1 MNEIIINIISVVV
14 TSIVLPLISIA
25 GAKLIQFINSK
36 IKNNKAADL
45 LTTATTIVINAV
57 RSVFQTYVEAL
68 KKEGCFNKDAQI
80 IALNKAKDIA
90 LTQMTDEV
98 KDYLVTTY
106 GSLDS
111 WLDTNIEATI
121 NILKNKYTSWQ
132 DEVACI
138 YNKNGEHN
146 NY

>member
-36 IKNNKAADL
+36 IKNTKAADL

-68 KKEGCFNKDAQI
+68 KKEGSFNKDAQI
-80 IALNKAKDIA
+80 IALNKAKDIV

-98 KDYLVTTY
+98 KEYLIITN
-106 GSLDS
+106 GSLAS

-121 NILKNKYTSWQ
+121 NILKNK
-132 DEVACI
+132 
-138 YNKNGEHN
+138 
-146 NY
+146 

>member
-57 RSVFQTYVEAL
+57 RSVFQTYVEQV
-68 KKEGCFNKDAQI
+68 KKDGSFNKDAQI

-90 LTQMTDEV
+90 LTQMNDEV
-98 KDYLVTTY
+98 KNYLVTTY

-121 NILKNKYTSWQ
+121 NILKNKS
-132 DEVACI
+132 
-138 YNKNGEHN
+138 
-146 NY
+146 

>member
-25 GAKLIQFINSK
+25 GAKLLQFINSK

-68 KKEGCFNKDAQI
+68 KKEGSFNKDAQI

-106 GSLDS
+106 GSLDT

-121 NILKNKYTSWQ
+121 NILKNKS
-132 DEVACI
+132 
-138 YNKNGEHN
+138 
-146 NY
+146 

>member
-68 KKEGCFNKDAQI
+68 KKEGSFNKDAQI

-90 LTQMTDEV
+90 LTQMTDDV

-121 NILKNKYTSWQ
+121 NILKNKS
-132 DEVACI
+132 
-138 YNKNGEHN
+138 
-146 NY
+146 

>member
-68 KKEGCFNKDAQI
+68 KKEGSFNKDAQI

-106 GSLDS
+106 GSLDT
-111 WLDTNIEATI
+111 WLDTNIEATN
-121 NILKNKYTSWQ
+121 NILKNR
-132 DEVACI
+132 
-138 YNKNGEHN
+138 
-146 NY
+146 

>member
-14 TSIVLPLISIA
+14 TSFVLPLISIA

-68 KKEGCFNKDAQI
+68 KKEGSFNKDAQI

-98 KDYLVTTY
+98 KNYLVTTY

-121 NILKNKYTSWQ
+121 NILKNKW
-132 DEVACI
+132 
-138 YNKNGEHN
+138 
-146 NY
+146 

>member
-68 KKEGCFNKDAQI
+68 KKEGSFNKDAQI

-111 WLDTNIEATI
+111 WLDINIEATI
-121 NILKNKYTSWQ
+121 NILKK
-132 DEVACI
+132 
-138 YNKNGEHN
+138 K
-146 NY
+146 

>member
-14 TSIVLPLISIA
+14 TSIVLPLISIS

-68 KKEGCFNKDAQI
+68 KKEGSFNKDAQI

-98 KDYLVTTY
+98 KEYLVTTY
-106 GSLDS
+106 GSLDT

-121 NILKNKYTSWQ
+121 NILKNK
-132 DEVACI
+132 
-138 YNKNGEHN
+138 
-146 NY
+146 

>member
-68 KKEGCFNKDAQI
+68 KKEGSFNKDAQI

-98 KDYLVTTY
+98 KNYLVTTY

-111 WLDTNIEATI
+111 WLDTNIEAAI
-121 NILKNKYTSWQ
+121 NILKNK
-132 DEVACI
+132 
-138 YNKNGEHN
+138 
-146 NY
+146 

>member
-68 KKEGCFNKDAQI
+68 KKEGSFNKDAQI

-106 GSLDS
+106 ESLDS

-121 NILKNKYTSWQ
+121 NILKNK
-132 DEVACI
+132 
-138 YNKNGEHN
+138 
-146 NY
+146 

>member
-68 KKEGCFNKDAQI
+68 KKEGSFNKYAQI

-106 GSLDS
+106 GSLDT

-121 NILKNKYTSWQ
+121 NILKNK
-132 DEVACI
+132 
-138 YNKNGEHN
+138 
-146 NY
+146 

>member
-36 IKNNKAADL
+36 IKNNKAVDL

-68 KKEGCFNKDAQI
+68 KKEGSFNKDAQI

-98 KDYLVTTY
+98 KNYLVTTY

-121 NILKNKYTSWQ
+121 NILKNK
-132 DEVACI
+132 
-138 YNKNGEHN
+138 
-146 NY
+146 

>member
-1 MNEIIINIISVVV
+1 MNEIIINIISIVV

-68 KKEGCFNKDAQI
+68 KKEGSFNKDAQI
-80 IALNKAKDIA
+80 NALNKAKDIA

-98 KDYLVTTY
+98 KEYLVSTY

-121 NILKNKYTSWQ
+121 NILKNK
-132 DEVACI
+132 
-138 YNKNGEHN
+138 
-146 NY
+146 

>member
-68 KKEGCFNKDAQI
+68 KKEGSFNKDAQI
-80 IALNKAKDIA
+80 IALNKAKDIV

-121 NILKNKYTSWQ
+121 NILKK
-132 DEVACI
+132 
-138 YNKNGEHN
+138 K
-146 NY
+146 

>member
-68 KKEGCFNKDAQI
+68 KEEGSFNKDAQI

-121 NILKNKYTSWQ
+121 NILKNKS
-132 DEVACI
+132 
-138 YNKNGEHN
+138 
-146 NY
+146 

>member
-1 MNEIIINIISVVV
+1 MNEIIINLISVVV

-68 KKEGCFNKDAQI
+68 KKEGSFNKDAQI

-90 LTQMTDEV
+90 LIQMTDEV
-98 KDYLVTTY
+98 KNYLVTTY

-111 WLDTNIEATI
+111 WLDTNIEAAI
-121 NILKNKYTSWQ
+121 NILKNK
-132 DEVACI
+132 
-138 YNKNGEHN
+138 
-146 NY
+146 

>member
-68 KKEGCFNKDAQI
+68 KKEGSFNKDAQI

-98 KDYLVTTY
+98 KEYLVKTY
-106 GSLDS
+106 GNLDS

-121 NILKNKYTSWQ
+121 NILKNKS
-132 DEVACI
+132 
-138 YNKNGEHN
+138 
-146 NY
+146 

>member
-68 KKEGCFNKDAQI
+68 KKEGSFNKDAQV

-90 LTQMTDEV
+90 LTQMTDDV

-106 GSLDS
+106 GSLDT

-121 NILKNKYTSWQ
+121 NILKNKS
-132 DEVACI
+132 
-138 YNKNGEHN
+138 
-146 NY
+146 

>member
-1 MNEIIINIISVVV
+1 MNEILINIISVVV
-14 TSIVLPLISIA
+14 TSIVLPLVSIA

-68 KKEGCFNKDAQI
+68 KKEGSFNKDAQV

-121 NILKNKYTSWQ
+121 NILKNKS
-132 DEVACI
+132 
-138 YNKNGEHN
+138 
-146 NY
+146 

>member
-68 KKEGCFNKDAQI
+68 KKEGSFNKDAQI

-90 LTQMTDEV
+90 LIQMTDEV
-98 KDYLVTTY
+98 KNYLVTTY
-106 GSLDS
+106 DILDS

-121 NILKNKYTSWQ
+121 NI
-132 DEVACI
+132 
-138 YNKNGEHN
+138 
-146 NY
+146 

>member
-1 MNEIIINIISVVV
+1 MNEILINIISVVV

-68 KKEGCFNKDAQI
+68 KKEGSFNKDAQI

-98 KDYLVTTY
+98 KNYLVTTY

-111 WLDTNIEATI
+111 WLDTNIEAAI
-121 NILKNKYTSWQ
+121 NILKNK
-132 DEVACI
+132 
-138 YNKNGEHN
+138 
-146 NY
+146 

>member
-68 KKEGCFNKDAQI
+68 KKEGSFNKDAQI

-106 GSLDS
+106 GSLDA

-121 NILKNKYTSWQ
+121 NILKNKS
-132 DEVACI
+132 
-138 YNKNGEHN
+138 
-146 NY
+146 

>member
-36 IKNNKAADL
+36 IKNSKGADL
-45 LTTATTIVINAV
+45 LTTPTTIVINAV

-68 KKEGCFNKDAQI
+68 KKEGSFNKDAQI

-121 NILKNKYTSWQ
+121 NILKK
-132 DEVACI
+132 
-138 YNKNGEHN
+138 K
-146 NY
+146 

>member
-68 KKEGCFNKDAQI
+68 KKEGSFNKDAQL

-106 GSLDS
+106 GSLDT

-121 NILKNKYTSWQ
+121 NILKNKS
-132 DEVACI
+132 
-138 YNKNGEHN
+138 
-146 NY
+146 

>member
-1 MNEIIINIISVVV
+1 MNDIIINIISVVV

-68 KKEGCFNKDAQI
+68 KKEGSFNKDAQI

-121 NILKNKYTSWQ
+121 NILKNK
-132 DEVACI
+132 
-138 YNKNGEHN
+138 
-146 NY
+146 

>member
-25 GAKLIQFINSK
+25 GAKLIQFLNSK

-68 KKEGCFNKDAQI
+68 KKEGNFNKDAQL
-80 IALNKAKDIA
+80 IALTKAKDIA
-90 LTQMTDEV
+90 VTQMTDEV
-98 KDYLVTTY
+98 KNYLVTTY

-111 WLDTNIEATI
+111 WLDTNIEAII
-121 NILKNKYTSWQ
+121 NILKNK
-132 DEVACI
+132 
-138 YNKNGEHN
+138 
-146 NY
+146 

>member
-45 LTTATTIVINAV
+45 HTTATTIVINAV

-68 KKEGCFNKDAQI
+68 KKEGSFNKDAHI

-98 KDYLVTTY
+98 KEYLVTTY

-121 NILKNKYTSWQ
+121 NILKNKS
-132 DEVACI
+132 
-138 YNKNGEHN
+138 
-146 NY
+146 